1 MFGGGDG
8 SSEARREGSGET
20 GPAPTTTGGIGGAGV
35 GDIGG
40 AAAAGAAMG
49 AGNAGNAGAAQRDWT
64 DDEIYGRAPQPDGS
78 ARWDGAP
85 AAPPQE
91 PPVPGQQAEG
101 FDYPYEFPGDV
112 PGPDEEMMQDPWAN
126 PGGDGGLFGGSGGGG
141 GGGGGWGDW
150 GDWS

>member
-20 GPAPTTTGGIGGAGV
+20 GPVTPGGGVGTGAGV
-35 GDIGG
+35 GDVGG

-49 AGNAGNAGAAQRDWT
+49 AGKAGAGAAQRDWT
-64 DDEIYGRAPQPDGS
+64 DDEIYGRAPPPDGS
-78 ARWDGAP
+78 ARWEGAP
-85 AAPPQE
+85 AAPPQD

-112 PGPDEEMMQDPWAN
+112 PGPDEEIMQDPWAN
-126 PGGDGGLFGGSGGGG
+126 PGGDVFGGDGGGG
-141 GGGGGWGDW
+141 GGGSSWGDW